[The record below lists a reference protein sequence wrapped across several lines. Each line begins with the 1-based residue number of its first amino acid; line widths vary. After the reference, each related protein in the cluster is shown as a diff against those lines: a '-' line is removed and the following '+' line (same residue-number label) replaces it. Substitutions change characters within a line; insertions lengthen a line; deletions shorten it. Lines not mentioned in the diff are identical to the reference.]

1 MMKQVGIIGICLA
14 LTGYSGLIIRD
25 DDTGAQKAGKVA
37 VRSAYCILT
46 LPALCA
52 SEWSV
57 MKDIKDAEALFAR
70 YEPQVPQ
77 IESEESQP

>member
-1 MMKQVGIIGICLA
+1 MTRLILLSVCFALA
-14 LTGYSGLIIRD
+14 GCSALIIRD

-46 LPALCA
+46 LPTVCA

-57 MKDIKDAEALFAR
+57 MKDIKDDEALFVR
-70 YEPQVPQ
+70 YEPQAPLTETGEV
-77 IESEESQP
+77 QP